1 MNKQRSFYLL
11 AAVVGLI
18 LLSALAWWWQRREPA
33 PPANATAVAGAPAA
47 PAAAGPPGPAAPI
60 AVEVAQAQ
68 RGLAVD
74 DTTAVGSF
82 RSRQGVIV
90 RPEVSGRIAKLG
102 FADGQRVS
110 RGQLLVQLDDSL
122 QRAQAQQAE
131 AQASIARTTLKRN
144 QELVA
149 QAFVTQ
155 SVVDQAQS
163 NLEVAQAQVAL
174 AQAQLNR
181 MRVLAPFDGVAG
193 IRQVNIGDFVKE
205 GADVVTL
212 EDTSSLYVDFRL
224 PERFIAR
231 LQPKQKIDVT
241 VDALPG
247 QRFAAAIEALE
258 AQVDPQGRSLAVRA
272 LMPRPSAELKPGMF
286 ARVRVLLDARDDAVL
301 VPEEALV
308 PQGAKQ
314 FVVKAVKDPKGEA
327 KGPVSKRAEVQTGV
341 RHDGKVEILSGV
353 AAGDVVVTAGQA
365 RLMRGDGLPLQVVQ
379 VGAPAA
385 AKAPPAAAA
394 SKPAV

>member
-1 MNKQRSFYLL
+1 M
-11 AAVVGLI
+11 APVVGLI
-18 LLSALAWWWQRREPA
+18 LLSALAWWWQRRASA
-33 PPANATAVAGAPAA
+33 PTSVTAAAVAAPT
-47 PAAAGPPGPAAPI
+47 PAGPAGPTGPVAPT
-60 AVEVAQAQ
+60 AVEVASAQ
-68 RGLAVD
+68 RGVAVD

-90 RPEVSGRIAKLG
+90 RPEVSGRVVTLG
-102 FADGQRVS
+102 FTDGQRVQ
-110 RGQLLVQLDDSL
+110 RGQMLVQLDASL
-122 QRAQAQQAE
+122 QRAQAQQAD

-144 QELVA
+144 QELVT
-149 QAFVTQ
+149 QGFVTA

-231 LQPKQKIDVT
+231 LQPKQKIEVT

-272 LMPRPSAELKPGMF
+272 LMPRPSADLKPGMF
-286 ARVRVLLDARDDAVL
+286 ARVRVLLEARADAVL

-314 FVVKAVKDPKGEA
+314 FVVKAVPDPKGEA
-327 KGPVSKRAEVQTGV
+327 KGPVSRRTEVQTGV
-341 RHDGKVEILSGV
+341 RSNGKVEILSGV
-353 AAGDVVVTAGQA
+353 VAGDVVVTAGQA

-379 VGAPAA
+379 IGAAPAS
-385 AKAPPAAAA
+385 APSAAAPA
-394 SKPAV
+394 KPAG